1 MSQPVKQTIAIYIS
15 LKAKESDNEIW
26 SFNKT

>member
-1 MSQPVKQTIAIYIS
+1 MSQPVKQTIAIYTS
-15 LKAKESDNEIW
+15 LKVKESDNEIW

>member
-15 LKAKESDNEIW
+15 LKVKESDNEIW